1 MLRQKLN
8 HQAITTKANNA
19 NALRAH
25 DQHLR
30 TVYGVTVSTNN
41 TSKWI
46 TAFALVIIAL
56 EINKKVDHIGADV
69 FFWIAVVV
77 GAMIVI
83 ID

>member
-1 MLRQKLN
+1 MLYAR
-8 HQAITTKANNA
+8 TTNTCAP
-19 NALRAH
+19 LAH
-25 DQHLR
+25 RLR
-30 TVYGVTVSTNN
+30 TAYGVTVSINN

-69 FFWIAVVV
+69 FFWIAIVV